1 MTQLR
6 ARVRNGRLILDEPTN
21 LPEGTIVDLVI
32 DDEGDELSAQE
43 LQVRDA
49 AITVAW
55 ESAKLGKGRTAQEV
69 LDDLRK
75 QQ

>member
-1 MTQLR
+1 MAQLR

-43 LQVRDA
+43 LRVRDA
-49 AITVAW
+49 AITQAW
-55 ESAKLGKGRTAQEV
+55 QSAKPGKGRTAQEV
-69 LDDLRK
+69 LDDLQK